1 MPPMIQRVLSTL
13 LGVLFLVAVFVF
25 TSILVAITLTAGLL
39 IAGWVWWRSR
49 GRVSERRGRVI
60 EGEYR
65 EVRDQNYHLRP

>member
-1 MPPMIQRVLSTL
+1 MIQRVLSAI

-25 TSILVAITLTAGLL
+25 TSILVAIALTAGLVL
-39 IAGWVWWRSR
+39 AGWVWWRSR
-49 GRVSERRGRVI
+49 GRVPERRGHVI